1 MAAEQESGI
10 GGEMI
15 RTIETKAPDTDEQDA
30 LQGTAEEGQ
39 IGSLADQE
47 LRENLGEFVAALFE
61 SSFQGNVTCSQ
72 LLMGLSEKAREAPAG
87 NQKRFR
93 IGIAEAWLAEPEW
106 AGESSEE
113 EAETA
118 AGSREPEG

>member
-15 RTIETKAPDTDEQDA
+15 RTIETNAPDTDEQKA
-30 LQGTAEEGQ
+30 LQDTAEEGQ
-39 IGSLADQE
+39 IGTLADQE
-47 LRENLGEFVAALFE
+47 LRGNLGEFLAALFE
-61 SSFQGNVTCSQ
+61 SSFQGNVTCRQ

-87 NQKRFR
+87 NPKRFR
-93 IGIAEAWLAEPEW
+93 TGIADAWLAEPEW
-106 AGESSEE
+106 PGESSEE